1 MVAGFQDDLDSDDEA
16 ELSKASA
23 KPSLSTIPS
32 QDVELSSDDEEDKGK
47 NDDIQNNPV
56 ITPDE
61 DLDVATNPVMP
72 NLKEPITQRT
82 LVNANQTSGNQVH
95 LESVTKDTGKKESDK
110 QGGFRSMASAKV
122 KDRDD
127 SSEDDDEEEAPAV
140 IVLADE
146 DLSDD
151 DTTTIRKP
159 VDSGL
164 ATDTTQV
171 IYKSV
176 GKCHM
181 YVHVCITSSTNRWLL
196 QETDVFILH
205 L

>member
-32 QDVELSSDDEEDKGK
+32 QDVELSSDDEEDKDK

-72 NLKEPITQRT
+72 NFREPITQRT
-82 LVNANQTSGNQVH
+82 PVNANQTSGNQIH
-95 LESVTKDTGKKESDK
+95 LESVTKDTDKKESDK
-110 QGGFRSMASAKV
+110 RGGSRSMASAKV
-122 KDRDD
+122 KDSDD
-127 SSEDDDEEEAPAV
+127 SSEDDDEEEASAV
-140 IVLADE
+140 TVFADE

-151 DTTTIRKP
+151 DTTTSSKP

-171 IYKSV
+171 IYNSI
-176 GKCHM
+176 GKCHI
-181 YVHVCITSSTNRWLL
+181 YVYVCITSGTKRWLL
-196 QETDVFILH
+196 QETDEFILH